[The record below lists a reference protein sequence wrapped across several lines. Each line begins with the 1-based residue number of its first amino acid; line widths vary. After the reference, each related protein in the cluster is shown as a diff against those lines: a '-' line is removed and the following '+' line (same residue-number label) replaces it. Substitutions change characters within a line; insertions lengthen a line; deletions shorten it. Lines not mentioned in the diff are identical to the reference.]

1 MIKSTTLFLAVGS
14 VVAAALNSADV
25 APSIHSNEDWDYE
38 VVGEPRAADADE
50 DRSLLRSATEC
61 ITIRMS
67 GDGDHDKNS
76 ASLED
81 LSSGETLWE
90 KKAGDLPEGILDSD
104 CIAPP
109 AGNILKFTVNTPN
122 GYSDGFHALFVGSLR
137 YIRVAGDDKN
147 DVDVECFKLINSH
160 PYVEGA
166 ECSSAAQASAVE
178 ETASSASNPGPP
190 EEQEAVEIPFS
201 SRMGCGDGK
210 KIKVVFEKDGYNEN
224 VWYIKEKNSNK
235 VVQECDSAGSYCKSQ
250 TVEKCLDAGD
260 YEVVMEDKIGD
271 GCPKFELLMEN
282 SKGNWETL
290 SKKCYN
296 GKNWKIHFHT
306 KTISMTLRQQEWLE
320 AHNKR
325 RYVLNLSIRL
335 VCIPSTFVD
344 SSSFFL
350 STSSSGKNITGTE
363 VKSRTMEILITFLK
377 NGILN
382 SLVWPRY
389 TLRHY
394 STDVKPT
401 LCHMTLTGKVQEK
414 TWPRTEDLLVP
425 HMEAN
430 ILQTAFSTVSLK
442 WRWTSLLEK
451 DITPHK
457 PYGRHQLMW
466 AALMPSRNTRSMAT

>member
-1 MIKSTTLFLAVGS
+1 MIKSTTLFLALGS

-76 ASLED
+76 ATLED
-81 LSSGETLWE
+81 LSSGKTLWE

-109 AGNILKFTVNTPN
+109 AGNILKFTVNTPS
-122 GYSDGFHALFVGSLR
+122 GYSNGFHALFVGSLR
-137 YIRVAGDDKN
+137 YIRVAGNDKN
-147 DVDVECFKLINSH
+147 DVDVECFKLLNSH
-160 PYVEGA
+160 PFVEGA
-166 ECSSAAQASAVE
+166 ECGAAAQASAVE
-178 ETASSASNPGPP
+178 EPASSGSNPGPP

-224 VWYIKEKNSNK
+224 MWYITKKNSNNK
-235 VVQECDSAGSYCKSQ
+235 VLECDDVNGKYCNSQ
-250 TVEKCLDAGD
+250 TVEMCLGAGD

-271 GCPKFELLMEN
+271 GCPKFLLQMEN

-296 GKNWKIHFHT
+296 GKNWKIRFHT
-306 KTISMTLRQQEWLE
+306 KTISMTPREQEWLE

-335 VCIPSTFVD
+335 VCIPYLRSSTHLH
-344 SSSFFL
+344 FFFPHL
-350 STSSSGKNITGTE
+350 HQAK
-363 VKSRTMEILITFLK
+363 IL
-377 NGILN
+377 
-382 SLVWPRY
+382 V
-389 TLRHY
+389 
-394 STDVKPT
+394 
-401 LCHMTLTGKVQEK
+401 
-414 TWPRTEDLLVP
+414 
-425 HMEAN
+425 
-430 ILQTAFSTVSLK
+430 
-442 WRWTSLLEK
+442 
-451 DITPHK
+451 
-457 PYGRHQLMW
+457 GRK
-466 AALMPSRNTRSMAT
+466 